1 LYAQGD
7 GITLRRSNFDQAGY
21 RSAFTIV
28 DSSNVSISGNTFR
41 RSTNRTV
48 RSSGEIIQ
56 NSSGTIAGNKFLDG
70 AYLDLRNFYQDKL
83 ILANNSF
90 DLIGVSNPTG
100 QFGGSDPFAILVRN
114 SSALSG
120 DLALTFTGVT
130 SFTGGLPIK
139 NLTTATAT
147 LAGTFQFKSQADP
160 TAAGVSAFNL
170 VVGGTGSD
178 RNLKGTADSTR
189 PGIVLLERG
198 TVSLC
203 HDPVLN
209 VID

>member
-1 LYAQGD
+1 
-7 GITLRRSNFDQAGY
+7 
-21 RSAFTIV
+21 
-28 DSSNVSISGNTFR
+28 
-41 RSTNRTV
+41 
-48 RSSGEIIQ
+48 
-56 NSSGTIAGNKFLDG
+56 
-70 AYLDLRNFYQDKL
+70 L

-90 DLIGVSNPTG
+90 DLSGVSNPTG

-120 DLALTFTGVT
+120 DLALTFTGVN

-147 LAGTFQFKSQADP
+147 LAGTFQFKTQADP

-178 RNLKGTADSTR
+178 RNLKGTGSSDWISLDAGDDRIGAGFGFDSLLGGIGNV
-189 PGIVLLERG
+189 PGAMVGGIVLGLSEELVAGYLSSNLRDAFAFALLIG
-198 TVSLC
+198 
-203 HDPVLN
+203 VLLFKPTGLFGSRA
-209 VID
+209 VEKV